1 MIDII
6 IATYN
11 RPAVICKL
19 VEDIVCKSIP
29 ELNKI
34 IIVDSSDDIN
44 ENVKRLKQV
53 KYIHSNH
60 KNQPYQRYLGF
71 HIAESPYLLYLD
83 DDMQLL
89 DTEVF
94 QKIENIFSNPDVV
107 GINLL
112 FTNKNDFINNI
123 AKHSYNKIPSF
134 IRKSLHWF
142 SANPELPAGKY
153 WYCGCR
159 GKRIDD
165 EYSEYFSGG
174 AFCARRKYL
183 YKNFDLNLFTLFEKR
198 IGMGEDMILAYTLSK
213 QGKIYNM
220 PNSYFF
226 HNDTGTSTY
235 AANNKAYN
243 YRVAYSR
250 MYLSLQYARLNG
262 ESCYKAAFITM
273 WYHLWRILG
282 LLFIATTNKK
292 VKFSGLVGYVRGA
305 VKSLDLL
312 KSKNQ
317 DSYWKHEIIENNK

>member
-11 RPAVICKL
+11 RPVVICKL
-19 VEDIVCKSIP
+19 VEDIVSKNIP

-34 IIVDSSDDIN
+34 IVVDSSDDIN
-44 ENVKRLKQV
+44 EELKRFTQV

-71 HIAESPYLLYLD
+71 YLAESPYLLYLD

-94 QKIENIFSNPDVV
+94 QKIENIFTNPNIV
-107 GINLL
+107 GVNLL

-123 AKHSYNKIPSF
+123 VKHSYNKMPSS

-142 SANPELPAGKY
+142 TANPELPDGKY

-165 EYSEYFSGG
+165 KYSEYFSGG

-198 IGMGEDMILAYTLSK
+198 IGMGEDIILAYTLSK

-235 AANNKAYN
+235 TANNKAYN

-250 MYLSLQYARLNG
+250 IYLSLQYARLNG
-262 ESCYKAAFITM
+262 ESRCKAVLITM

-282 LLFIATTNKK
+282 LLFISVTNKK
-292 VKFSGLVGYVRGA
+292 TNFSGLVGYIRGA

-312 KSKNQ
+312 SFKNQ
-317 DSYWKHEIIENNK
+317 DVYWKHEILENIK